1 MHSTPHAA
9 CLILPKALKL
19 LLDFPKLKCT
29 VPVLKPQAQVRGH
42 SHPPPGRDDAPHS
55 KCMASPSQLDPRVG
69 TVTTLAILFRFVLS
83 FLFSVL
89 STWPYYLFHQF
100 GSYTNPPLLL
110 KIHMFPVCLMVSA
123 LSYLYYV
130 LTLEFLAWDLLSSF
144 KVASFSQLLGQTSVL
159 GNSLL
164 PQIQLPHLLHCCS
177 FVSFLWLVTA
187 PSIHLLLKKKG
198 WRQ

>member
-9 CLILPKALKL
+9 CLILPKALEL
-19 LLDFPKLKCT
+19 QLDFPKLKCT

-42 SHPPPGRDDAPHS
+42 SHPPPGRDDAPHA

-69 TVTTLAILFRFVLS
+69 TVTTLAILFSFVLS

-100 GSYTNPPLLL
+100 GSYTTPPLFL
-110 KIHMFPVCLMVSA
+110 KYTCSLCGLMVSA

-130 LTLEFLAWDLLSSF
+130 LTLGFLAWDLLSSF

-164 PQIQLPHLLHCCS
+164 PQIQLPHPLHCCS
-177 FVSFLWLVTA
+177 SVSVLWLVTA
-187 PSIHLLLKKKG
+187 PSIHLLLKQKG